1 MNQFFNYT
9 FLFMIGAFFSQSQSL
24 AQSTGSGRK
33 STETKDTVFFPNWE
47 HNDSAW
53 IDWAIMPEFPGG
65 EEALIDYININTN
78 YPVSAI
84 KDSIE
89 GRVIIRCVIDTNGS
103 TSNISTLRS
112 VRSDL
117 DSECIR
123 VIQKI
128 PKFKPGSD
136 IARAKK
142 GWYIHNV
149 NVWYMFGIN
158 FSMHKNDNEKG
169 IVIHPK

>member
-1 MNQFFNYT
+1 MESN
-9 FLFMIGAFFSQSQSL
+9 
-24 AQSTGSGRK
+24 
-33 STETKDTVFFPNWE
+33 DTVFYPDWE

-53 IDWAIMPEFPGG
+53 IDWLTMPEFSGG
-65 EEALIDYININTN
+65 EEALIDYIKNHTA
-78 YPVSAI
+78 YPESAI
-84 KDSIE
+84 KDNIE

-117 DSECIR
+117 DSEFIR
-123 VIQKI
+123 VIQKM

-158 FSMHKNDNEKG
+158 FSMHKNDNEEG